1 MKLPSSITSKL
12 LWNPFVKSL
21 DGSDS
26 LVGSS
31 FSDWQV
37 VISREKQ
44 VLEVKQMSIDMP
56 NTRLKP
62 VYSSTG
68 DLTLVVLAESRKAA
82 ENRGHRIASRI
93 ADAGLWGLDFL
104 DLVDLDFDK

>member
-1 MKLPSSITSKL
+1 MKIPNSFGMKNFSS
-12 LWNPFVKSL
+12 PFWRSL
-21 DGSDS
+21 DSSDA

-37 VISREKQ
+37 VISREKVVLQ
-44 VLEVKQMSIDMP
+44 VNQMTIDMP

-62 VYSSTG
+62 IYSAKG
-68 DLTLVVLAESRKAA
+68 DLTIVVLAESRKAA

>member
-1 MKLPSSITSKL
+1 MKIPNLPGIRPF
-12 LWNPFVKSL
+12 WNPYLKTV
-21 DGSDS
+21 DGNAPFA
-26 LVGSS
+26 GTS
-31 FSDWQV
+31 FTDWQV
-37 VISREKQ
+37 VLSRDKQ

-62 VYSSTG
+62 VYSTNG
-68 DLTLVVLAESRKAA
+68 DLTIVILAESKKAA
-82 ENRGHRIASRI
+82 EGRGQRIAARI

>member
-1 MKLPSSITSKL
+1 MKISNPLGLKNF
-12 LWNPFVKSL
+12 WNPFLKSL
-21 DGSDS
+21 ESSDS
-26 LVGSS
+26 LVGGS

-37 VISREKQ
+37 IVSREKE
-44 VLEVKQMSIDMP
+44 VLDVRQMGIDMP

-62 VYSSTG
+62 IYSAAG
-68 DLTLVVLAESRKAA
+68 DLTIVVLAESRKAA

-104 DLVDLDFDK
+104 DLVDLHFDK